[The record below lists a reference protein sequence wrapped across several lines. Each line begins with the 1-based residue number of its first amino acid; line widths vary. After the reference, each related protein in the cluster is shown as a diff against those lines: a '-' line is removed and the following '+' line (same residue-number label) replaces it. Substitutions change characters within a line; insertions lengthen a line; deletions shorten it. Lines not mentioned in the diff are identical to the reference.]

1 MKKICRWLLVTGVT
15 LSTVNLSWAADVP
28 EAVEVNVINHEF
40 NPSVIHLKA
49 GVETSISVHNQ
60 DLMPIEFESTE
71 LSREVVVLGHRTA
84 HFTLGPVEAGEYH
97 FFNDLNHSMKGTI
110 VVTNKDTGGK

>member
-1 MKKICRWLLVTGVT
+1 MKKICFWLLAGGVGI
-15 LSTVNLSWAADVP
+15 SAINLGWSADAP

-40 NPSVIHLKA
+40 SPSVIHLKA
-49 GVETSISVHNQ
+49 GVETPIIVHNQ
-60 DLMPIEFESTE
+60 DLLPIEFESTE
-71 LSREVVVLGHRTA
+71 LSREVVVVGHRTA

-110 VVTNKDTGGK
+110 VVTKDAGGK